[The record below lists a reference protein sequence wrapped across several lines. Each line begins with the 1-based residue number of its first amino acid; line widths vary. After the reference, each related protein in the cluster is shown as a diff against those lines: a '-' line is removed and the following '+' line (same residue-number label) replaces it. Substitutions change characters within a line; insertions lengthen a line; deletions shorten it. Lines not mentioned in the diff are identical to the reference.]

1 MAIVKII
8 LDTRYKNEK
17 KEAPIKFSV
26 SNNRNTTYIATNFF
40 VKEIEFVGNERNDKF
55 VKSTVYRAKEI
66 NEELSQRL
74 LEYRNKIAELGTKA
88 TGLSAKE
95 LKDILLS
102 NDGNNGAETFF
113 TYAYKQLERYS
124 GNSKLSM
131 QQTLKLLEI
140 FFGNRLIT
148 FEGITTG
155 TLRSIDEKWEQ
166 DGRSI
171 NTRGIHFRNMRTIFN
186 RAIDDELTTNYPFRK
201 FKIKSVVKTK
211 ELLPIESIKQ
221 LASMEF
227 GKSEELKEKARD
239 VFMLS
244 FYLCGA
250 NLKDI
255 YNWTQENY
263 KNGKI
268 VFVRE
273 KIKRFEPESVRITL
287 QSEAKEL
294 LEKYKGTNHL
304 FSFADD
310 YSNYDTFR
318 NNIEKRIREFR
329 DVINFSELTMYY
341 ARYSWATIADKIGID
356 EKVIDKSIGHVPTTV
371 AGKFYITYDW
381 DRTDQANRKVI
392 DYVLSTVI

>member
-1 MAIVKII
+1 MIIIKVK
-8 LDTRYKNEK
+8 LDVKPNKAGEYTIRYY
-17 KEAPIKFSV
+17 V
-26 SNNRNTTYIATNFF
+26 SNNRETCRISTHFSCKINEYL
-40 VKEIEFVGNERNDKF
+40 GNEKSGKF
-55 VKSTVYRAKEI
+55 VKSTTYNAEEI
-66 NEELSQRL
+66 NSTIASQLLAFREKAALIKDKAAKMSAIEVKEYLLNADAIDKSKLSF
-74 LEYRNKIAELGTKA
+74 LEFAE
-88 TGLSAKE
+88 
-95 LKDILLS
+95 
-102 NDGNNGAETFF
+102 
-113 TYAYKQLERYS
+113 KQLEKYD

-131 QQTLKLLEI
+131 QQTLRMIEAY
-140 FFGNRLIT
+140 FGNRNFRFDDIT
-148 FEGITTG
+148 VG
-155 TLRSIDEKWEQ
+155 TLRSMDEKWEK
-166 DGRSI
+166 DGKSI
-171 NTRGIHFRNMRTIFN
+171 NTRGIHFRNIRTIFN

-201 FKIKSVVKTK
+201 FKIKTAIKTK

-255 YNWTQENY
+255 YSWTNNNY
-263 KNGKI
+263 VNGRI
-268 VFVRE
+268 VFIRE

-287 QSEAKEL
+287 QPEAKEL

-392 DYVLSTVI
+392 DYVLKEK